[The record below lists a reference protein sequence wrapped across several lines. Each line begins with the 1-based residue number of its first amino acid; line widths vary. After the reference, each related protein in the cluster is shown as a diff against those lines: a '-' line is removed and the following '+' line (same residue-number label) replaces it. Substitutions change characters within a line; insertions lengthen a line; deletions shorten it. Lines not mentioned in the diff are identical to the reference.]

1 MPATAASVGVATAV
15 LERPVA
21 APRPAAAARPKQAAA
36 SRWIVLTHA
45 IVFVLGFTLV
55 FAIIGGLLGSAR
67 DLLLT
72 ENPIFHTSN
81 RRILQYIM
89 GVLLVVFGLHMIGLI
104 NIPWLNYERRLGD
117 KMRPGANLSY
127 VRSFLIGLGFGLGWT
142 PCIGPTLA
150 LIFGLAMNGEQG
162 QAILPFLAYSIGL
175 GLPFMLTALAMGS
188 ISKGLKR
195 LTRYS
200 YTLKVGKWTAI
211 DRVNVVSLISGGLL
225 IVMGMLIFSNLLEVL
240 APALPGIGNL

>member
-1 MPATAASVGVATAV
+1 MSGGSGGASVAI
-15 LERPVA
+15 ERPIAAVWWRDLVGRA
-21 APRPAAAARPKQAAA
+21 RRWLAPRWK
-36 SRWIVLTHA
+36 VLTHA

-117 KMRPGANLSY
+117 KIRPGANLTY
-127 VRSFLIGLGFGLGWT
+127 ARSFLIGLGFGLGWT